1 MIFGKLDSLS
11 KDKSYLAKAL
21 VKGLDYLQQTDF
33 SKVAVGK
40 YEIEGSSIYALVQEY
55 QTAPK
60 AEKKAEA
67 HGKYI
72 DIQYIAQGKEV
83 IGFAPFSP
91 ESEVKE
97 NLLDQKDAIYYNSV
111 KGEMDLIMSDGMYAI
126 FFPEEIHR
134 PGCNYEGGGQVR
146 KVVVKI
152 AMSLLEA

>member
-1 MIFGKLDSLS
+1 MIFGKLDSVS
-11 KDKSYLAKAL
+11 KDQLYLAKAL
-21 VKGLDYLQQTDF
+21 VKGLDYLKKTDF

-40 YEIEGSSIYALVQEY
+40 YEIEGSSIYALVQAY

-72 DIQYIAQGKEV
+72 DIQYIAQGNEV

-97 NLLDQKDAIYYNSV
+97 NLLEQKDAIYYKSV
-111 KGEMDLIMSDGMYAI
+111 KGEMELIMSDGMYAV
-126 FFPEEIHR
+126 FFPDEIHR
-134 PGCNYEGGGQVR
+134 PGCNYEGGGQVK

-152 AMSLLEA
+152 AMSSLEA